1 MYYTDV
7 KELNAQLL
15 VQKNQEKKEVS
26 ELMRERDE
34 ARLKVEQL
42 ERVLDRS
49 DEHKFRLSHDFQP
62 ISPPPN
68 PAEFWADLTRRFRIL
83 AREPDTKHP
92 ERVPPWYVWS
102 YIQNADWPCWG

>member
-1 MYYTDV
+1 MYYADV

-15 VQKNQEKKEVS
+15 VRKNQEEKEVS

-62 ISPPPN
+62 ISPPPKRYDISESSSEQKKLRKQTS
-68 PAEFWADLTRRFRIL
+68 AL
-83 AREPDTKHP
+83 
-92 ERVPPWYVWS
+92 
-102 YIQNADWPCWG
+102 